1 MQIDNNIQVDKDLQP
16 LVSGFMDRR
25 FAEIPQME
33 QLFLEKNFEEFK
45 KLGHK
50 LKGSCLNYG
59 FSGLGQAAA
68 QMEVAATNQDL
79 GQLRDI
85 IDTIKSHIENV
96 NITFIDNSD
105 T

>member
-1 MQIDNNIQVDKDLQP
+1 MQIDNDIRVDQDLQP
-16 LVSGFMDRR
+16 LIAGFMDRR

-33 QLFLEKNFEEFK
+33 QLYSENNFEEFK

-59 FSGLGQAAA
+59 FSSLGQLAA
-68 QMEVAATNQDL
+68 QMETAASNQDL
-79 GQLRDI
+79 NQLRKI

-96 NITFIDNSD
+96 NITFIDS
-105 T
+105 TEE